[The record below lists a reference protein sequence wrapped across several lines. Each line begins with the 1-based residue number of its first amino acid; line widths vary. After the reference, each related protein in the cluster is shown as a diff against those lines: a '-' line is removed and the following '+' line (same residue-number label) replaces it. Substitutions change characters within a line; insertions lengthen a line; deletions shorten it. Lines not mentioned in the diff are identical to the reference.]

1 MKTAT
6 VLLLALSIASSASG
20 AAVINPSAN
29 TRRIGPGDD
38 NNDNYPRAPIPA
50 AAAAP
55 PISSASSS
63 PIIYNNTASRRPTL
77 DGRPVGGPG
86 SASIK
91 AASRRR
97 PWGWNQPPSGP
108 WAAKKQKQRRRSAD
122 ADDDD
127 PLGFVMVGAGLA
139 GHNSGGNRGSSSSN
153 ANDDKVDDKVAAY
166 APASSASS
174 ASTSD
179 SDSSSYAGSHHQLTE
194 PRRRPDGWGHGKRD
208 ADADADE
215 TLPNSSSQR
224 EDFKRS
230 TSDTSLPM
238 PSWAGIIVGAS
249 IGATL
254 LAAGLY
260 AVVVKRRQRSA
271 SRAER
276 QALYAE
282 KREED
287 DRRVWEDDDHD
298 AGEWGVNQNQ
308 NQNQHVVPNGGSAT
322 VVVGDPEKGGVIVK
336 VEDYRG

>member
-38 NNDNYPRAPIPA
+38 SNDNYPRSPIPA
-50 AAAAP
+50 AAAAAP
-55 PISSASSS
+55 PVSSASSS

-108 WAAKKQKQRRRSAD
+108 WAKKQRRSAD

-139 GHNSGGNRGSSSSN
+139 GHNGGNRGSSSN

-166 APASSASS
+166 APASASASS
-174 ASTSD
+174 
-179 SDSSSYAGSHHQLTE
+179 SSSSSSNNAGRLTE
-194 PRRRPDGWGHGKRD
+194 PRRRPDGWGHGKRSSD
-208 ADADADE
+208 ADAE

-271 SRAER
+271 TRAER

-298 AGEWGVNQNQ
+298 AGEWGVQ

-336 VEDYRG
+336 VEDYRGVSRG

>member
-1 MKTAT
+1 MEEEKQSHPHSLNHPSPTP
-6 VLLLALSIASSASG
+6 LKPKKKKNHSH
-20 AAVINPSAN
+20 NPPG
-29 TRRIGPGDD
+29 RIGPGADD
-38 NNDNYPRAPIPA
+38 NDNYPRSPIPAA

-63 PIIYNNTASRRPTL
+63 PTIYNNTASRRPTL

-108 WAAKKQKQRRRSAD
+108 WAKKQKQRRSAD

-139 GHNSGGNRGSSSSN
+139 GHNSGGSSN
-153 ANDDKVDDKVAAY
+153 ANDDKIDDKVASY
-166 APASSASS
+166 APASA
-174 ASTSD
+174 
-179 SDSSSYAGSHHQLTE
+179 DSSSSSSNAGNTGGHHGQLTE

-208 ADADADE
+208 AD
-215 TLPNSSSQR
+215 LPNSSSQR

-249 IGATL
+249 VGATL

-271 SRAER
+271 TRAER

-298 AGEWGVNQNQ
+298 AGEWGVNQNG
-308 NQNQHVVPNGGSAT
+308 QHVVPNGGSAT

-336 VEDYRG
+336 VEDYRGVSRG

>member
-1 MKTAT
+1 MEEQKQSHPHS
-6 VLLLALSIASSASG
+6 L
-20 AAVINPSAN
+20 NPPVQHLIPKKKKNNHSHN
-29 TRRIGPGDD
+29 PPGRIGPGADD
-38 NNDNYPRAPIPA
+38 NDNYPRSPIPAA

-63 PIIYNNTASRRPTL
+63 PTIYNNTASRRPTL

-108 WAAKKQKQRRRSAD
+108 WAAKQKKQRRSAAAD

-139 GHNSGGNRGSSSSN
+139 GHNSGGSSN
-153 ANDDKVDDKVAAY
+153 ANDDKIDDKVASY
-166 APASSASS
+166 APASA
-174 ASTSD
+174 
-179 SDSSSYAGSHHQLTE
+179 DSSSSSSNAGNTGGHHGQLTE

-208 ADADADE
+208 DSN
-215 TLPNSSSQR
+215 LPNSSSQR

-249 IGATL
+249 VGATL

-271 SRAER
+271 TRAER

-298 AGEWGVNQNQ
+298 AGEWGVNQNG
-308 NQNQHVVPNGGSAT
+308 QHVVPNGGSAT

-336 VEDYRG
+336 VEDYRGVSRG